1 MALRLTPCDTCIP
14 YGCQFETP
22 LPVQLSA
29 NAAGKAAADGPS
41 AWILLPHGR
50 PIWSSTLLAW
60 PDETSAFGAIRG
72 VNQQV
77 KVPSLSP
84 SLSYFPSFS
93 LLLCL
98 SNKFI
103 NVKKKKLTLGL
114 VERPGMSA
122 GSQATQGCGQLQMN
136 QGIGAHAFAH
146 SPSQLKKKK
155 KPPTQGRG
163 LPERASTGSGCWKE
177 WGFSPPDF
185 GHLRGWVL
193 RNRHILCSPMGR
205 DWFPAL
211 PSALPHTAMP

>member
-1 MALRLTPCDTCIP
+1 MTCLELCRKQAALRLILWNLLLPLAVVALRLTPCDTCIP

-72 VNQQV
+72 VNQQI

-103 NVKKKKLTLGL
+103 NVKKKKRNSHLAW
-114 VERPGMSA
+114 S
-122 GSQATQGCGQLQMN
+122 
-136 QGIGAHAFAH
+136 
-146 SPSQLKKKK
+146 
-155 KPPTQGRG
+155 RG
-163 LPERASTGSGCWKE
+163 LG
-177 WGFSPPDF
+177 
-185 GHLRGWVL
+185 
-193 RNRHILCSPMGR
+193 
-205 DWFPAL
+205 
-211 PSALPHTAMP
+211 